1 MKKNIEE
8 LNYSE
13 FVGLINER
21 NRPSGGIKTIQEV
34 VVNARI
40 DKGSKV
46 LEIGSNTGF
55 ISVNISL
62 LTLPATLWLRDG
74 KTIVADIDNFDYEA
88 GKAVDNPVNNLSKK
102 AKDDF
107 FWVTVKPKKWPKD
120 FIEAGDICACVGF
133 KDIRQRR
140 QPYPR

>member
-55 ISVNISL
+55 TSVSISL
-62 LTLPATLWLRDG
+62 LAGASVVGIDPHKPSIKLATEYASSLG
-74 KTIVADIDNFDYEA
+74 AD
-88 GKAVDNPVNNLSKK
+88 K
-102 AKDDF
+102 
-107 FWVTVKPKKWPKD
+107 VKS
-120 FIEAGDICACVGF
+120 
-133 KDIRQRR
+133 Q
-140 QPYPR
+140 